1 MCIFLLFFNATATTE
16 IYTYLHTLSLHDA
29 LPILDQSRFY
39 PFGDDG
45 FLTIGEFQYDNSH
58 IAHRGRRADPSHQAL
73 SQSLNRGGRSAL
85 PFFVATAVDAASRRA
100 FHGFS
105 GPVPSPW
112 RQGRDVSGASALPW
126 RSRGCPTDSAPSGLF
141 RAG

>member
-1 MCIFLLFFNATATTE
+1 MRISDWSSDVCSSDL
-16 IYTYLHTLSLHDA
+16 
-29 LPILDQSRFY
+29 RFY

-105 GPVPSPW
+105 GPVPAPW
-112 RQGRDVSGASALPW
+112 RKGRAVSGASALPW
-126 RSRGCPTDSAPSGLF
+126 
-141 RAG
+141 